1 MINANY
7 SFNFNKISKQKIN
20 KMSIDFKFN
29 GSIIT
34 EKGDLSELGKRILN
48 SNQGKEKEISEFTL
62 SDLNNFIGADR
73 KLIINNSQEFWIHDI
88 LLQKNSEYFDKL
100 LNKKEILPQKEEEI
114 ELEGN
119 KITKTYINIPFSDYF
134 FDILTW
140 IYSKDINRLS
150 LIADDQE
157 SYLSILSL
165 GVFLGLSQEFF
176 SSMIDACEMKLDFN
190 LIKSELW
197 SRFQFPFDVLTSLI
211 DLMPKD
217 NFSLR
222 FFSLIFWLKE
232 EKDKEKNIED
242 NNDDEYEDVDISEF
256 DLLTCDDF
264 FKVKQYIKEK
274 KICENLNINDLTL
287 FRKEFPK
294 LIPILDYSF
303 IINKYVENSKAKISC
318 RICKLQG
325 KDLKIFSEKKC
336 QEKLYHPKKF
346 VQLQRQIVS
355 KCNHLGCNK
364 KISINEFP
372 CCHQQNLGEGCLMSN
387 GNHIL
392 SVH

>member
-1 MINANY
+1 
-7 SFNFNKISKQKIN
+7 
-20 KMSIDFKFN
+20 MSIDFKFN

-34 EKGDLSELGKRILN
+34 EKGDLSELGKKIFN
-48 SNQGKEKEISEFTL
+48 SNHKKKDISEFSL
-62 SDLNNFIGADR
+62 SDLNNYIGADR

-88 LLQKNSEYFDKL
+88 LLIKNSEYFDKL
-100 LNKKEILPQKEEEI
+100 LNKNEISPEKTEEVNI
-114 ELEGN
+114 EGN
-119 KITKTYINIPFSDYF
+119 KIIKTYINLPSSDYF

-140 IYSKDINRLS
+140 IYSKDIKRLS

-176 SSMIDACEMKLDFN
+176 NSIIEACEIKLDIN

-197 SRFQFPFDVLTSLI
+197 SRFQFPFEVLTSLI
-211 DLMPKD
+211 DLMP
-217 NFSLR
+217 NENYSLK
-222 FFSLIFWLKE
+222 FFSLVSWLKE
-232 EKDKEKNIED
+232 EKNKNLEDIED
-242 NNDDEYEDVDISEF
+242 YENVDTAEL

-264 FKVKQYIKEK
+264 FKVKNYIKEK
-274 KICENLNINDLTL
+274 NICENLGINDLTL
-287 FRKEFPK
+287 FKNEFPK
-294 LIPILDYSF
+294 LMPILDYSY

-325 KDLKIFSEKKC
+325 KDLKIFTEKKC

-355 KCNHLGCNK
+355 KCNHSGCNK

>member
-48 SNQGKEKEISEFTL
+48 SNQGKKKEISEFTL

-88 LLQKNSEYFDKL
+88 LLIKNSEYFNKL
-100 LNKKEILPQKEEEI
+100 LNTKEILPEKTEEI
-114 ELEGN
+114 NLEGN
-119 KITKTYINIPFSDYF
+119 RIKKTYITIPSSDYF

-140 IYSKDINRLS
+140 IYSKDIKRLS

-176 SSMIDACEMKLDFN
+176 TSIIDTCEMKLDSN

-197 SRFQFPFDVLTSLI
+197 SRFQFPFEVLSSLI

-217 NFSLR
+217 NFSLK
-222 FFSLIFWLKE
+222 FFALVSWLKE
-232 EKDKEKNIED
+232 EKNKNL
-242 NNDDEYEDVDISEF
+242 DDFDDYEDVDPVEL
-256 DLLTCDDF
+256 DLLTCEDF
-264 FKVKQYIKEK
+264 FKVKEYIKDK
-274 KICENLNINDLTL
+274 KICENLGIDDLTL
-287 FRKEFPK
+287 FQKEYPK
-294 LIPILDYSF
+294 LIPILDYNY
-303 IINKYVENSKAKISC
+303 IINKFVENSKTKISC

-325 KDLKIFSEKKC
+325 KDLKIFCEKKC

-346 VQLQRQIVS
+346 IQLQRQIVF
-355 KCNHLGCNK
+355 KCNHSGCNK

-372 CCHQQNLGEGCLMSN
+372 CCHQQNLGEGCLMSD

-392 SVH
+392 RVH